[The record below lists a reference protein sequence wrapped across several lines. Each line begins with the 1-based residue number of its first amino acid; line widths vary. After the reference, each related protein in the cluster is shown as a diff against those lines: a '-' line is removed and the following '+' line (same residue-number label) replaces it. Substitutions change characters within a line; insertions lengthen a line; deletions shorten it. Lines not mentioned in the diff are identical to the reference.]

1 MRDPD
6 TTKPAANDA
15 PSVLTVVKAQH
26 DTHTAFVRVPRN
38 TPITIVERDDYGP
51 WWSAIMG
58 AVAFNALVWILA
70 LIISA

>member
-15 PSVLTVVKAQH
+15 PVTIRIRAPHGVPVTVKPA
-26 DTHTAFVRVPRN
+26 
-38 TPITIVERDDYGP
+38 DDYGP